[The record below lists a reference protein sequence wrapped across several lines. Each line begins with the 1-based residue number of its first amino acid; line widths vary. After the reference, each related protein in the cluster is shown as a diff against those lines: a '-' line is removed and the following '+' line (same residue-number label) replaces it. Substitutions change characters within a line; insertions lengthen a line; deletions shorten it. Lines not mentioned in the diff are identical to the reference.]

1 MKAKK
6 VISLMLAGSMVLGT
20 LSGCGSSSSAGSSK
34 AGEAQEAAAAS
45 GKTSG
50 SVQISFWN
58 PFTGDDGK
66 TMSAIVEKFNQENE
80 DGITVTVQTMAQDD
94 YYAKLPVTISSGT
107 EVPDVAILHIERL
120 PYYSSRNLVQE
131 MDADIAEMGLAK
143 DNFISATWDASVQSD
158 GKRYSVPLDTHPYVM
173 FYNKTILAELGYT
186 EADLDGLDGEKFLE
200 MCEKAKAAGYYGIGF
215 YYTGMSSVFYSM
227 LKQYGGSLIAADDP
241 TKAAFND
248 QAGVK
253 AAEWVKNLLDA
264 GYATDVAGDH
274 VSLFKQGQSLFCA
287 DGIWSSAGMAEIEG
301 LDWGEMFLPQV
312 GETGAIWASSHQLC
326 LMVQKNA
333 DANKRAAAVKFI
345 KYLSDN
351 SIEWAKA
358 GQVAARID
366 VLEDPQFA
374 ELPWAFAAD
383 QLDWFSYM
391 PTEVTAGCFT
401 DALNPI
407 LVEYYNGTTPDTQTA
422 LDTAAKNG
430 EEQAALMMEQ

>member
-1 MKAKK
+1 
-6 VISLMLAGSMVLGT
+6 
-20 LSGCGSSSSAGSSK
+20 
-34 AGEAQEAAAAS
+34 
-45 GKTSG
+45 
-50 SVQISFWN
+50 
-58 PFTGDDGK
+58 
-66 TMSAIVEKFNQENE
+66 
-80 DGITVTVQTMAQDD
+80 
-94 YYAKLPVTISSGT
+94 
-107 EVPDVAILHIERL
+107 
-120 PYYSSRNLVQE
+120 
-131 MDADIAEMGLAK
+131 
-143 DNFISATWDASVQSD
+143 
-158 GKRYSVPLDTHPYVM
+158 
-173 FYNKTILAELGYT
+173 
-186 EADLDGLDGEKFLE
+186 
-200 MCEKAKAAGYYGIGF
+200 
-215 YYTGMSSVFYSM
+215 
-227 LKQYGGSLIAADDP
+227 
-241 TKAAFND
+241 
-248 QAGVK
+248 
-253 AAEWVKNLLDA
+253 
-264 GYATDVAGDH
+264 
-274 VSLFKQGQSLFCA
+274 
-287 DGIWSSAGMAEIEG
+287 MAEIEG